1 MVLVLDTLI
10 EKVFVVVDWN
20 EMYEKMVEVPS
31 NSIQIET
38 KMQNYLVDKELIY
51 QQISL
56 LVEEKHFV

>member
-20 EMYEKMVEVPS
+20 EMYDKMVEVPS